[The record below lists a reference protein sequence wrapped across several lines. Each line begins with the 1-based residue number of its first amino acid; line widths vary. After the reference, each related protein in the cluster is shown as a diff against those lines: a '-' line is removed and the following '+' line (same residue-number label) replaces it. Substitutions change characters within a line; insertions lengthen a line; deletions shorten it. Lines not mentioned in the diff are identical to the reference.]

1 MFFRRKGDSFPMP
14 KLLKWTKGCTE
25 MVVLVF
31 VSGLAGSVD
40 IHSLEPNHLFY
51 WLSCSTAIRNISA
64 QSFPGVML
72 PVETRLGWPGRTPL
86 NPSVQCHP
94 NETCSR
100 CQIHAVFR
108 FSGLNCGWSNKRLK
122 VLIAHF

>member
-1 MFFRRKGDSFPMP
+1 MP
-14 KLLKWTKGCTE
+14 KLLKWTKSCTE

-31 VSGLAGSVD
+31 FFSGLAGSVD

-64 QSFPGVML
+64 QSIPGVIL

-86 NPSVQCHP
+86 NPPVQCHP
-94 NETCSR
+94 NETVKR
-100 CQIHAVFR
+100 ALVVKFMVYLGFLRQA
-108 FSGLNCGWSNKRLK
+108 NKRFK
-122 VLIAHF
+122 VLMAHL